1 MGLINR
7 EVLLE
12 ELGEKYEELGDY
24 SLADA
29 FCIFDGLIRD
39 QVDVRENRRIEEL
52 GLDNRTYNCLKR
64 GGINTVADLC
74 SKTEAELM
82 NIRYLGVGVFRKLKK
97 KMKEEGLKLR
107 DE

>member
-1 MGLINR
+1 MSLINR

-29 FCIFDGLIRD
+29 FCIFDELIRS
-39 QVDVRENRRIEEL
+39 QSMRIEEL
-52 GLDNRTYNCLKR
+52 DLDGRTYNSLKR
-64 GGINTVADLC
+64 GGINTVAELC
-74 SKTEAELM
+74 SKTESELM
-82 NIRYLGVGVFRKLKK
+82 NIRYMGSGTLKKIKRKL
-97 KMKEEGLKLR
+97 KEEGLKLR